1 MPAIKEPF
9 IRIEG
14 LHYTYQTET
23 ETPEYVLNG
32 VDLTINTGDYIAII
46 GANGSGK
53 STLLRHLNALL
64 VPTLG
69 NVWISGW
76 NTRDSSNVRNIRS
89 IIGMVFQDPETQ
101 IAATIV
107 EEDVAFGPE
116 NLGVPEDEL
125 RNRVDW
131 ALSVVGLS
139 GVKDRPSHLLS
150 AGQKQLLAIAG
161 ALSMKTGCLAVDEAT
176 SMLDPSARSR
186 FIETIDQLHKQGMTI
201 ITVTHNM
208 DEAALARR
216 VIVLSEGR
224 IALQGSPGFVFSQAE
239 ALKALKLALPAPA
252 RLARKIAELEIDFPG
267 NILTISGL
275 LGDIIRHLEQKR
287 GVNG

>member
-23 ETPEYVLNG
+23 DTPEYVLNG

-53 STLLRHLNALL
+53 STLLRHFNALL

-69 NVWISGW
+69 NVWVSGW

-139 GVKDRPSHLLS
+139 GVSDRPSHLLS
-150 AGQKQLLAIAG
+150 AGQ
-161 ALSMKTGCLAVDEAT
+161 
-176 SMLDPSARSR
+176 
-186 FIETIDQLHKQGMTI
+186 
-201 ITVTHNM
+201 
-208 DEAALARR
+208 
-216 VIVLSEGR
+216 
-224 IALQGSPGFVFSQAE
+224 
-239 ALKALKLALPAPA
+239 
-252 RLARKIAELEIDFPG
+252 
-267 NILTISGL
+267 
-275 LGDIIRHLEQKR
+275 
-287 GVNG
+287 

>member
-1 MPAIKEPF
+1 MPALEEPF
-9 IRIEG
+9 IRMEG
-14 LHYTYQTET
+14 LYYTYRTET
-23 ETPEYVLNG
+23 DTPVYVLNG
-32 VDLTINTGDYIAII
+32 VDLTINAGEYVAII

-64 VPTLG
+64 VPTEG
-69 NVWISGW
+69 DVWISGR
-76 NTRDSSNVRNIRS
+76 NTRDSSNIRNIRS

-101 IAATIV
+101 IVATIV

-125 RNRVDW
+125 RSRVDW
-131 ALSVVGLS
+131 ALNAVGLNS
-139 GVKDRPSHLLS
+139 LRNRPSHLLS

-176 SMLDPSARSR
+176 SMLDPSARCR
-186 FIETIDQLHKQGMTI
+186 FIETINKLHKQGMTI

-224 IALQGSPGFVFSQAE
+224 IALQGSPDFVFSQAE
-239 ALKALKLALPAPA
+239 TLKALKLALPAPA
-252 RLARKIAELEIDFPG
+252 RLAKKVAELEINYPG
-267 NILTISGL
+267 SILTVSGL
-275 LGDIIRHLEQKR
+275 LGTIIKHLEQRR
-287 GVNG
+287 GVTG

>member
-89 IIGMVFQDPETQ
+89 IIGMVFQAPETQ

-139 GVKDRPSHLLS
+139 SVRDRPSHLLS

-176 SMLDPSARSR
+176 SMLDPSARYR

-267 NILTISGL
+267 NILTVSGL
-275 LGDIIRHLEQKR
+275 LGDIIRYLEQKR